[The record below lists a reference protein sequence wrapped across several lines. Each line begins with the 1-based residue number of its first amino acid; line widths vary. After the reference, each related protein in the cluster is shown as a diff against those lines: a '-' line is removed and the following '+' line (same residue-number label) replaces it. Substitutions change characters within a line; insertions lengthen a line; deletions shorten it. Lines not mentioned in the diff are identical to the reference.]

1 MKQKC
6 LRANQG
12 RFMTD
17 NLYKAFMKSSRLK
30 NKFLSDRAEMSRNEY
45 KKQQNFCVNLLKGA
59 KKEHFA
65 NLDVNSISRNKK
77 FWQILKLLFSNKV
90 NANSTTKLVKNNE
103 MVDDEI
109 EIAKL
114 FNKYFVNIVKKLG
127 LITKEQS
134 TISAE
139 TA

>member
-1 MKQKC
+1 
-6 LRANQG
+6 
-12 RFMTD
+12 
-17 NLYKAFMKSSRLK
+17 
-30 NKFLSDRAEMSRNEY
+30 MSRNEY
-45 KKQQNFCVNLLKGA
+45 KRQGNFCVNLLKGA

-65 NLDVNSISRNKK
+65 NLDANSISRNKK

-103 MVDDEI
+103 MIDEI
-109 EIAKL
+109 EVAKL

-139 TA
+139 IA